1 MDSKKELRRADFVTS
16 ILLIMFGLW
25 VLYEAMH
32 MPMKD
37 TFGGVQNVWYVSPAL
52 FPLIISFFIIVL
64 GFTLFLNSIRT
75 GGAKYF
81 IDTAVKTSL
90 RRIFAPTETG
100 IRFLA
105 ILIAM
110 FTLIYLYIPRMDFF
124 ISASLFLFF
133 LISIFYFDQ
142 PDLLKKLTIF
152 FMAGNLLFTL
162 IWLLGWAGRFMDIYK
177 YLMDIFLFVFF
188 MIYLIY
194 TWQLIRNV
202 QNLKSK
208 YFISLLVA
216 VGVPLFLCPVFRFF
230 LLVPLP
236 YEGFFIEIMHLLYYA
251 VQ

>member
-1 MDSKKELRRADFVTS
+1 MNSKKELRRADFVTS
-16 ILLIMFGLW
+16 ILMIIFGLW
-25 VLYEAMH
+25 VLYEALH

-52 FPLIISFFIIVL
+52 FPLIISTFIIVFSL
-64 GFTLFLNSIRT
+64 TLLLNSIRT
-75 GGAKYF
+75 GGARYF
-81 IDTAVKTSL
+81 FDTAAKTSL
-90 RRIFAPTETG
+90 RRVVTPTEKG

-105 ILIAM
+105 ILIAL
-110 FTLIYLYIPRMDFF
+110 FSLIYLHIPRMDFF
-124 ISASLFLFF
+124 VTASLFLFF

-142 PDLLKKLTIF
+142 SDLLKKLTIF
-152 FMAGNLLFTL
+152 FMAGNLLFSL

-188 MIYLIY
+188 VIYLIY
-194 TWQLIRNV
+194 TWLLIRND

-236 YEGFFIEIMHLLYYA
+236 YEGFFIEMMHRAYYA
-251 VQ
+251 IQ